1 MKNKMKLIIKQR
13 LREIED
19 RRIEILM
26 KIAYINDDYNERI
39 SQLNTEYAQLHEEY
53 YQLQLELI
61 RKKSLKS
68 SVI

>member
-1 MKNKMKLIIKQR
+1 MTNKMKLKIQQR

-26 KIAYINDDYNERI
+26 KIACINDDYNEKVL
-39 SQLNTEYAQLHEEY
+39 QLNSEYSQLHEEY

>member
-1 MKNKMKLIIKQR
+1 MTNKMKLIIQQR